1 MNAVKR
7 FLQNKLRGRL
17 LKRALSLE
25 SRGRYSD
32 AVGLYDRI
40 GVVGRTGDPE
50 CLVTDI
56 ECLVRKALVHSHTGD
71 HQLSTETARRLI
83 NLLSG
88 IRDQFCRNRLAWA
101 HLFLAEELA
110 YSGHFVEGMNEY
122 DALITRFGFDD
133 DAGIEEYVAEGL
145 VRKGQDLAEHG
156 RNGDYALRC
165 FNDVLKRF
173 DATCYPKIQE
183 HVAEARYWKAATLA
197 KLGDLP
203 SALTHYQAVVEL
215 YGTNELPSLRN
226 IAGRA
231 LFGWAVAGA
240 DERDEQEN
248 IEAYEKVVFQ
258 FADSQDPEIR
268 SIVGQAYGSLGTIH
282 SSAERWDEAINAF
295 AAMAAHLYGLEE
307 DVDREN
313 FLWALCLMG
322 ETLAVTGRLDE
333 ALQTFDQVTSAYDDA
348 KRPVGHH
355 LIAATL
361 LAQGAILGSLG
372 RIQDELRAYET
383 IRQRFGSHDGF
394 IARNVLAYATV
405 NSIVALRRL
414 GRVDEAHR
422 LDAELLAEYQGATD
436 PEIRVALD
444 LACRNRNC
452 EASAELERF
461 EVETCSSSSAS
472 VGYVKA

>member
-1 MNAVKR
+1 M
-7 FLQNKLRGRL
+7 

-25 SRGRYSD
+25 SRGRFLD
-32 AVGLYDRI
+32 AVRFYDRI
-40 GVVGRTGDPE
+40 GVVGRTDDPAS
-50 CLVTDI
+50 LATDI
-56 ECLVRKALVHSHTGD
+56 ECLVRKALVHSHVGQ
-71 HQLSTETARRLI
+71 HHLSTETARRLI
-83 NLLSG
+83 ALLSG
-88 IRDQFCRNRLAWA
+88 VRDPFCRNRLAWA

-110 YSGHFVEGMNEY
+110 CSGHFLEGMNEY
-122 DALITRFGFDD
+122 DALVARFGFDD

-173 DATCYPKIQE
+173 DTTCYPSIQE

-203 SALTHYQAVVEL
+203 SALTNYQAVVEL

-248 IEAYEKVVFQ
+248 IEAYERVVYQ

-282 SSAERWDEAINAF
+282 LSAERWDAAIDAF

-313 FLWALCLMG
+313 LLWALCLMG

-333 ALQTFDQVTSAYDDA
+333 ALHTFDQVARAYEDA

-355 LIAATL
+355 LMAATL

-372 RIQDELRAYET
+372 RIQDELRTYET
-383 IRQRFGSHDGF
+383 IRGRFGRDDGF
-394 IARNVLAYATV
+394 RGRNILAYATV

-414 GRVDEAHR
+414 GRLEEAHCMD
-422 LDAELLAEYQGATD
+422 LELLAGYQGTAD
-436 PEIRVALD
+436 PEIRLALD
-444 LACRNRNC
+444 LACRNRRC
-452 EASAELERF
+452 DAISELERF
-461 EVETCSSSSAS
+461 EVEVCSTSSPIEMDHRVSADCS
-472 VGYVKA
+472 VR